1 VGVEQRDRGG
11 EVRWTHELRL
21 KDRSGVSRVIY
32 ALITRGTVL
41 VIHAFKKTTQHLG
54 ADANTTE
61 GGSVMKRMRRSSP
74 ARLARQLSIP
84 KSRGLEAVLK
94 AQLIEAIVREIS
106 RRGLTHAGVA
116 GRSGLAR
123 SAVTGILSGSL
134 QKVTI
139 DRVLRLLEAVG
150 LEASVRVRRAA

>member
-1 VGVEQRDRGG
+1 
-11 EVRWTHELRL
+11 
-21 KDRSGVSRVIY
+21 VIY

-41 VIHAFKKTTQHLG
+41 VIHAFKKTTQQLG

-94 AQLIEAIVREIS
+94 AQLVAASFARLAVADSPTRTWPDAPGLHEVR
-106 RRGLTHAGVA
+106 
-116 GRSGLAR
+116 
-123 SAVTGILSGSL
+123 
-134 QKVTI
+134 
-139 DRVLRLLEAVG
+139 
-150 LEASVRVRRAA
+150 